1 MIEVTKL
8 SDFHYDALKEVGNI
22 GIGQATTS
30 LSQMVNRR
38 VDISLPDLKLLPFA
52 EVSALVRKEDPVVG
66 VVLELTGDANG
77 HLLLLLSKNDAK
89 SLIKMIVG
97 AASEDDVFDEMEKSV
112 LKELGNI
119 MAGTYITALSNFL
132 GLSLGLSTPSQV
144 YAMAE
149 VIVNEAIGS
158 MNSDATEILYMNTE
172 FMVESDKVDGKLL
185 IFTDSSSITKL
196 LDSINKMLG

>member
-158 MNSDATEILYMNTE
+158 MKSDATEILYMNTE

>member
-1 MIEVTKL
+1 MNGITKL

-52 EVSALVRKEDPVVG
+52 EVPGLVRKVDPVVG
-66 VVLELTGDANG
+66 VVLGLTGDANG
-77 HLLLLLSKNDAK
+77 SLLLLLSKNDAK
-89 SLIKMIVG
+89 SLIKMVVG
-97 AASEDDVFDEMEKSV
+97 AASEDDVFDEMEESV

-185 IFTDSSSITKL
+185 IFTDSASI
-196 LDSINKMLG
+196 SKMLDAINRMLG